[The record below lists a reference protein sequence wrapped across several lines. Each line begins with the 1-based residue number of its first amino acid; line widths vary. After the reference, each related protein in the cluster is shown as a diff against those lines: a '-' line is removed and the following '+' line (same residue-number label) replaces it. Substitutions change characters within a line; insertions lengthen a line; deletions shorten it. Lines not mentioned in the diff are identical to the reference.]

1 MGEYR
6 FCPNCGKPLPAGA
19 SFCGECG
26 HRITGEEQNTV
37 AEPVRQQLSEAMTQ
51 RKEEPMRFPGGRQ
64 MYGQSAAE
72 WSSCQGIYAKI
83 PFSEETKK
91 KYFSYRGR
99 LNRWAYFCRSITIGI
114 LGGITLLVLGG
125 LADAIGGAIG
135 AVMMLLCVL
144 VYLCL
149 MVPAIMLAVRRLHDL
164 DKTGWILLINFIPY
178 VNIIVSLY
186 ILFAPGTRGANQYGD
201 DPLEGKR

>member
-1 MGEYR
+1 M
-6 FCPNCGKPLPAGA
+6 
-19 SFCGECG
+19 
-26 HRITGEEQNTV
+26 
-37 AEPVRQQLSEAMTQ
+37 
-51 RKEEPMRFPGGRQ
+51 
-64 MYGQSAAE
+64 
-72 WSSCQGIYAKI
+72 
-83 PFSEETKK
+83 
-91 KYFSYRGR
+91 
-99 LNRWAYFCRSITIGI
+99 
-114 LGGITLLVLGG
+114 GGITLFVLGG
-125 LADAIGGAIG
+125 LAYAIGGAIG